1 MPLCRYPREVS
12 RSSTVDTGGIYW
24 ASSGM
29 PRYSRTIGYA
39 VRSFPFSVSLSPFFS
54 GLFVVFLDVAVALR
68 AVILLDLCL
77 QFSLGLPF
85 LFLRGYCSLRRLHV
99 AFVDGTWGRTYF
111 VSFLGFPLFSS
122 CGGFSVVHAFFGV
135 FGFSADSR
143 YCPRV
148 ASSSQLRK
156 LDGNPLIWVV
166 RGSPPVVSWHTLDRN
181 LPIWVVRGSPPV
193 VRWPT
198 LDGNPAILRQGPA
211 LRAKARQEQ
220 TVPPPPR
227 GIPSPWSCRST
238 LRSRL
243 HLPGSQDGFPGA
255 VKGLFEMDTE
265 PGYPG
270 VKEDL
275 DATWSDE
282 LQANRHQPN
291 LVAKRE
297 TR

>member
-1 MPLCRYPREVS
+1 MLCDPGRQELFKTQFKNATLQVSPRGIQVVDSGYGSYLLGIQRCSEVF
-12 RSSTVDTGGIYW
+12 TYYW
-24 ASSGM
+24 
-29 PRYSRTIGYA
+29 
-39 VRSFPFSVSLSPFFS
+39 VRSTFSLPLSPFS
-54 GLFVVFLDVAVALR
+54 GV
-68 AVILLDLCL
+68 
-77 QFSLGLPF
+77 LG
-85 LFLRGYCSLRRLHV
+85 RRCRPPC
-99 AFVDGTWGRTYF
+99 GYF
-111 VSFLGFPLFSS
+111 VGPFCRAPVSPRLLQSTMVPRGVCGWYVGTYLFCFFPGRSSFSS

-227 GIPSPWSCRST
+227 GIPSP
-238 LRSRL
+238 
-243 HLPGSQDGFPGA
+243 
-255 VKGLFEMDTE
+255 
-265 PGYPG
+265 
-270 VKEDL
+270 
-275 DATWSDE
+275 
-282 LQANRHQPN
+282 
-291 LVAKRE
+291 
-297 TR
+297 